1 MNDGFPKTYFFR
13 QELGATNCGRSSCI
27 VKEKGKR
34 FKEEVK
40 NENCLGRK
48 SEFRKNH
55 NV

>member
-1 MNDGFPKTYFFR
+1 MNGGFPKTYFFG
-13 QELGATNCGRSSCI
+13 QELGLTNRERSSYI